1 MNMRKSKST
10 RRKFLKQ
17 SSAISIGFVG
27 LQSFMMKGCDDPPS
41 EVLQQLNMPYG
52 QLFADK
58 QKMLKL
64 PKGFTYKVISRQGD
78 KMSDGLLTPGLPD
91 GMATFDGGEGKVVV
105 VRNHELISA
114 DFGAAGKTNEVNP
127 DIPSE
132 KIYDLGSSKVRC
144 KGGTTTFVYDEKT
157 GVIESSWLS
166 LAGTIRNCAG
176 GSTPWNSWVSC
187 EETFVGKSKNLKKAH
202 GYNFEVP
209 ATLTPSLADPIPLKA
224 MGRFNHEA
232 ICVDPNTGIVYQT
245 EDRNDSCIYRF
256 IPTEK
261 GNLKGGGRLQALVIK
276 SKKKKDTRNWEAD
289 PMPISKKMEVE
300 WVDIKDVNPA
310 KDSIRYQAQEQ
321 GAAMFARGEGM
332 WFGEKEVYFACTS
345 GGRKKW
351 GQVFR
356 YVPSPMEGTALEK
369 EQPGT
374 LELFLE
380 PNNRELL
387 QNCDNLT
394 VAPWGDIIM
403 CEDRARPNIVGV
415 TPGGEMYRI
424 AENIGRPSEFAGGV
438 FSPSGKTFFVNIQ
451 HYGLTLAITGPWDRT
466 KHS

>member
-1 MNMRKSKST
+1 MKKTKST
-10 RRKFLKQ
+10 RRTFLKQ
-17 SSAISIGFVG
+17 SSAISLGFFG
-27 LQSFMMKGCDDPPS
+27 LQSFIVKGCDDPSS

-52 QLFADK
+52 QLFEDK
-58 QKMLKL
+58 KKMLKL
-64 PKGFTYKVISRQGD
+64 PKGFTYKIISRQGE

-91 GMATFDGGEGKVVV
+91 GMATFDGGNGKVIV
-105 VRNHELISA
+105 VRNHELVSS
-114 DFGAAGKTNEVNP
+114 DFGPVGKTNEVNP
-127 DIPSE
+127 EIPQD

-157 GVIESSWLS
+157 GEIESSWLS

-187 EETFVGKSKNLKKAH
+187 EETFVGQSKNLKKRH

-209 ATLTPSLADPIPLKA
+209 ATLSPSLADPVPLIA

-256 IPTEK
+256 IPDEK
-261 GNLKGGGRLQALVIK
+261 GNLKAGGKLQALVIK
-276 SKKKKDTRNWEAD
+276 AKNKKDTRNWEGD
-289 PMPISKKMEVE
+289 KMPINQEMEVT
-300 WVDIKDVNPA
+300 WVDIKEVDPA

-321 GAAMFARGEGM
+321 GAAIFARGEGM
-332 WFGEKEVYFACTS
+332 WFGKNEIYFACTS
-345 GGRKKW
+345 GGDKKW

-356 YVPSPMEGTALEK
+356 YVPSPHEGTEMENEK
-369 EQPGT
+369 PGT
-374 LELFLE
+374 VELFLE
-380 PNNRELL
+380 PNDREML

-403 CEDRARPNIVGV
+403 CEDRATPNIVGV
-415 TPGGEMYRI
+415 TPSGEMYRV

-438 FSPSGKTFFVNIQ
+438 FSPSGNTFFVNIQ
-451 HYGLTLAITGPWDRT
+451 HFGLTLAITGPWDRT
-466 KHS
+466 KNS

>member
-1 MNMRKSKST
+1 MRKSKST
-10 RRKFLKQ
+10 RRTFLKQ
-17 SSAISIGFVG
+17 SSAISLGFFG
-27 LQSFMMKGCDDPPS
+27 LQSFIMKGCDDPPS

-52 QLFADK
+52 QLFEDDK
-58 QKMLKL
+58 KMLKL
-64 PKGFTYKVISRQGD
+64 PKGFTYKIISRQGE
-78 KMSDGLLTPGLPD
+78 KMTDGLLTPGLPD
-91 GMATFDGGEGKVVV
+91 GMATFDGGNGKVIV

-114 DFGAAGKTNEVNP
+114 DFGPVGKTNEVNP
-127 DIPSE
+127 DVPQE

-144 KGGTTTFVYDEKT
+144 KGGTTTFVYDEAT
-157 GVIESSWLS
+157 GAIESSWLS
-166 LAGTIRNCAG
+166 LTGTIRNCAG
-176 GSTPWNSWVSC
+176 GSTNWNSWVSY
-187 EETFVGKSKNLKKAH
+187 EETFVGKNKNLKKRH

-209 ATLTPSLADPIPLKA
+209 ATLTPSLADPIPLTA

-256 IPTEK
+256 IPNEK
-261 GNLKGGGRLQALVIK
+261 GNLKAGGKLQALVIK
-276 SKKKKDTRNWEAD
+276 SKKKKDTRNWEAAK
-289 PMPISKKMEVE
+289 MPTNKKLKVK
-300 WVDIKDVNPA
+300 WVDINDVNPA

-321 GAAMFARGEGM
+321 GAAIFARGEGM
-332 WFGEKEVYFACTS
+332 WFGKDEIYFACTS
-345 GGRKKW
+345 GGAKKW

-356 YVPSPMEGTALEK
+356 YVPSPMEGTVLED
-369 EQPGT
+369 EEPGT
-374 LELFLE
+374 IELFLE
-380 PNNRELL
+380 PNDREML

-403 CEDRARPNIVGV
+403 CEDRATPNIVGV
-415 TPGGEMYRI
+415 TPSGEMYRI

-451 HYGLTLAITGPWDRT
+451 HFGLTLAITGPWDRT

>member
-1 MNMRKSKST
+1 M
-10 RRKFLKQ
+10 KQ
-17 SSAISIGFVG
+17 SSAISLGFFG
-27 LQSFMMKGCDDPPS
+27 LQSFIVKGCDDPSS

-52 QLFADK
+52 QLFEDK
-58 QKMLKL
+58 KKMLKL
-64 PKGFTYKVISRQGD
+64 PKGFTYKIISRQGE

-91 GMATFDGGEGKVVV
+91 GMATFDGGNGKVIV
-105 VRNHELISA
+105 VRNHELVSS
-114 DFGAAGKTNEVNP
+114 DFGPVGKTNEVNP
-127 DIPSE
+127 EIPQD

-157 GVIESSWLS
+157 GEIESSWLS

-187 EETFVGKSKNLKKAH
+187 EETFVGQSKNLKKRH

-209 ATLTPSLADPIPLKA
+209 ATLSPSLADPVPLIA

-256 IPTEK
+256 IPDEK
-261 GNLKGGGRLQALVIK
+261 GNLKAGGKLQALVIK
-276 SKKKKDTRNWEAD
+276 AKNKKDTRNWEGD
-289 PMPISKKMEVE
+289 KMPINQEMEVT
-300 WVDIKDVNPA
+300 WVDIKEVDPA

-321 GAAMFARGEGM
+321 GAAIFARGEGM
-332 WFGEKEVYFACTS
+332 WFGKNEIYFACTS
-345 GGRKKW
+345 GGDKKW

-356 YVPSPMEGTALEK
+356 YVPSPHEGTEMENEK
-369 EQPGT
+369 PGT
-374 LELFLE
+374 VELFLE
-380 PNNRELL
+380 PNDREML

-403 CEDRARPNIVGV
+403 CEDRATPNIVGV
-415 TPGGEMYRI
+415 TPSGEMYRV

-438 FSPSGKTFFVNIQ
+438 FSPSGNTFFVNIQ
-451 HYGLTLAITGPWDRT
+451 HFGLTLAITGPWDRT
-466 KHS
+466 KNS

>member
-1 MNMRKSKST
+1 MSKSKST
-10 RRKFLKQ
+10 RRKFIKQ
-17 SSAISIGFVG
+17 SSAISLGFFG
-27 LQSFMMKGCDDPPS
+27 LQSFMIKGCDDPS
-41 EVLQQLNMPYG
+41 GEVLQQLNMPYG
-52 QLFADK
+52 QLFEDENK
-58 QKMLKL
+58 LLKL
-64 PKGFTYKVISRQGD
+64 PKGFTYKIISRQGE

-91 GMATFDGGEGKVVV
+91 GMATFDGGEGKVIV

-114 DFGAAGKTNEVNP
+114 DFGAAGKTNGVNP
-127 DIPSE
+127 DIPEE
-132 KIYDLGSSKVRC
+132 KIFDLGSSKVRC
-144 KGGTTTFVYDEKT
+144 KGGTTTFVYNEAT
-157 GVIESSWLS
+157 GEIESSWLS

-187 EETFVGKSKNLKKAH
+187 EETFVGKSKNLKKRH

-209 ATLTPSLADPIPLKA
+209 ATLTPSLADPIPLTA

-232 ICVDPNTGIVYQT
+232 ICVDSNTGIVYQT

-256 IPTEK
+256 IPNEK
-261 GNLKGGGRLQALVIK
+261 GNLKVGGKLQALAIK
-276 SKKKKDTRNWEAD
+276 VKKKKDTRNWEINE
-289 PMPISKKMEVE
+289 MPINKKLRVE
-300 WVDIKDVNPA
+300 WVDIEDVNPT
-310 KDSIRYQAQEQ
+310 KDSIRYQAQEK
-321 GAAMFARGEGM
+321 GAAIFARGEGM

-345 GGRKKW
+345 GGLKKW

-356 YVPSPMEGTALEK
+356 YVPSPVEGTDLEK
-369 EQPGT
+369 DQPGT

-380 PNNRELL
+380 PNDKEML

-403 CEDRARPNIVGV
+403 CEDRATPNIVGV
-415 TPGGEMYRI
+415 TPSGRMYRI

-451 HYGLTLAITGPWDRT
+451 HFGLTIAISGPWDIT
-466 KHS
+466 KQG